1 MEEQIE
7 QIEKVKKQ
15 KEHTAIVHI
24 YASYNN
30 TIMHVTD
37 MAGNTISRASGGMV
51 TKQDRL
57 KANPTTAMFIAKKI
71 EEDLDELGIKNL
83 YVKIKGK
90 TGSPGIGP
98 GANTIIKTL
107 SKDRYKIL
115 NISDVTSLPRGGPK
129 KKGGRRGR
137 RV

>member
-1 MEEQIE
+1 MEENFE
-7 QIEKVKKQ
+7 ETNAKKQ
-15 KEHTAIVHI
+15 KDHTAIVHI

-37 MAGNTISRASGGMV
+37 VAGNTLSRVSGGMM

-57 KANPTTAMFIAKKI
+57 KANPTTAMFITKKI
-71 EEDLDELGIKNL
+71 EEDLNELGIKNL
-83 YVKIKGK
+83 YVKMKGQ
-90 TGSPGIGP
+90 TGSQGVGP

-107 SKDRYKIL
+107 SKDGYRIL
-115 NISDVTSLPRGGPK
+115 SISDVTRIPRGGPK

>member
-1 MEEQIE
+1 MEQ
-7 QIEKVKKQ
+7 EKTEVVKKQ
-15 KEHTAIVHI
+15 KEHTAVVHI

-37 MAGNTISRASGGMV
+37 LAGNTISRVTGGMV

-71 EEDLDELGIKNL
+71 EEELNELGIKNL

-90 TGSPGIGP
+90 TRSPGVGP

-107 SKDRYKIL
+107 SKDKFKIL
-115 NISDVTSLPRGGPK
+115 NIADVTRFPRGGPK
-129 KKGGRRGR
+129 KGGGRRGR